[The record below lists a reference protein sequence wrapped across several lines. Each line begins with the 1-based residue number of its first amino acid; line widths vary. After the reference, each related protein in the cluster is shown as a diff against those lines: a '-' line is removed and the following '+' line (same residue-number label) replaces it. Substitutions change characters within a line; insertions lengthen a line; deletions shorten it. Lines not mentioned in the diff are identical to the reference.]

1 VADVREMI
9 EGLKYVRQ
17 SARRVV
23 IYDEAHSMSR
33 EAFNALL
40 KTLEEPPSGVYF
52 ILVTTEPE
60 KVPET
65 VKSRLIEFQFR
76 RVSAEEIYKRLTH
89 VVGAEGKEVSS
100 DLLSYLAQRAEGSA
114 RDALM
119 MLDMAI
125 RADIST
131 VDDFKE
137 LSGEADVAP
146 EVVQS
151 LLTGDP
157 GKMYAEVDAA
167 LQRVSEPMQLAAAV
181 TACLKELLIL
191 RAGGELKYSGPRLAI
206 RHDLA
211 LKLEAERILAAL
223 KVLWDLRTKVKTTVD
238 PRGNL
243 DLALILIMEVFIR
256 GKQQFSQA
264 QTVSA
269 VVSEAPQK
277 RLTLA
282 DMK

>member
-1 VADVREMI
+1 
-9 EGLKYVRQ
+9 
-17 SARRVV
+17 
-23 IYDEAHSMSR
+23 
-33 EAFNALL
+33 
-40 KTLEEPPSGVYF
+40 
-52 ILVTTEPE
+52 
-60 KVPET
+60 
-65 VKSRLIEFQFR
+65 
-76 RVSAEEIYKRLTH
+76 
-89 VVGAEGKEVSS
+89 
-100 DLLSYLAQRAEGSA
+100 
-114 RDALM
+114 
-119 MLDMAI
+119 
-125 RADIST
+125 
-131 VDDFKE
+131 
-137 LSGEADVAP
+137 VAP